1 MSPCPNRGRNGR
13 GCSLRQTTG
22 SLTTFP
28 KPPFPGLARKMTP
41 QHLCHLMSTH
51 VRAIATL
58 SHSSG
63 ALGWDPPCSPES
75 REAGRMGPGPGA
87 PRLQPAPNFPQL
99 QAHLS
104 RREGGPALGGA
115 RDAAGA
121 SAAGAPPS
129 ACRPP
134 DPAPGQGRLGLP
146 HLPPG
151 PSATRSPRG
160 APPASA
166 PRSWG
171 PAPAPRWARAA
182 ASPAEGVPRTVSA
195 PGPAPCPAWGS
206 ASHLPPPPPPLHAPP
221 GRGPDPTRLQIA
233 LLSPWAGPGRSRG
246 LS

>member
-1 MSPCPNRGRNGR
+1 MCRKYPLCLTPAGPW
-13 GCSLRQTTG
+13 TG
-22 SLTTFP
+22 ILP
-28 KPPFPGLARKMTP
+28 VA
-41 QHLCHLMSTH
+41 Q
-51 VRAIATL
+51 
-58 SHSSG
+58 
-63 ALGWDPPCSPES
+63 S
-75 REAGRMGPGPGA
+75 REAGLMGPGPGA

-115 RDAAGA
+115 REAAGA
-121 SAAGAPPS
+121 SSCRGAPLCLPG
-129 ACRPP
+129 AGPTARP
-134 DPAPGQGRLGLP
+134 GRLGLP

-160 APPASA
+160 APPAST

-171 PAPAPRWARAA
+171 PAPAPGWARAA
-182 ASPAEGVPRTVSA
+182 ASSAEGVPRTVSA
-195 PGPAPCPAWGS
+195 PGPAPSPAWGS
-206 ASHLPPPPPPLHAPP
+206 ASHLPPPPPLHAPP